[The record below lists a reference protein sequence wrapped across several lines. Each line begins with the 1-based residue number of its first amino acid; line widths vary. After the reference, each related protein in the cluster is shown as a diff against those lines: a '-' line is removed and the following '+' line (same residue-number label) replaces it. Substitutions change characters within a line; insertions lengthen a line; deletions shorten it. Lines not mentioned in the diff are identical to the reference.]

1 MLFPVFVGIDM
12 LLCYYE
18 NHWGK
23 ILNFGAYFIKFNKIP
38 ISGFPSSDCDNM
50 LFQPA
55 VSYAIYILIQDSEY
69 KLHRKFHLVRRQVV
83 MSRKYD

>member
-50 LFQPA
+50 LFQPQFLTPF
-55 VSYAIYILIQDSEY
+55 IYSFRILSINYIENSTWLGD
-69 KLHRKFHLVRRQVV
+69 R
-83 MSRKYD
+83 